1 MRIIKHVKRLNDRTS
16 QACNTIFNCL
26 VSENQIPFSDTDA
39 KKTNTVSMGRLC
51 KSSKSARK
59 ARLLII
65 YRGKVNQ
72 HAVSRSFRRHAR
84 EFPRGR
90 FACNRPPV
98 RSHSQSAGKYRR
110 YGRSVMLCKERGI
123 ETNVSKRYVTA
134 KTDLPG
140 LRKTFIQGLLIFSVP
155 LSCSLV

>member
-1 MRIIKHVKRLNDRTS
+1 M
-16 QACNTIFNCL
+16 
-26 VSENQIPFSDTDA
+26 
-39 KKTNTVSMGRLC
+39 SMGRLC

-59 ARLLII
+59 ARLLIV

-72 HAVSRSFRRHAR
+72 HVVSRSFPRHVR

-90 FACNRPPV
+90 FTRNRPPV
-98 RSHSQSAGKYRR
+98 RSHSRSAGKYRR

-134 KTDLPG
+134 TIDLPG
-140 LRKTFIQGLLIFSVP
+140 LRKTFVQGFLAFFCSFFVFASIGSCCMICLLTYTIGDGVRR
-155 LSCSLV
+155 